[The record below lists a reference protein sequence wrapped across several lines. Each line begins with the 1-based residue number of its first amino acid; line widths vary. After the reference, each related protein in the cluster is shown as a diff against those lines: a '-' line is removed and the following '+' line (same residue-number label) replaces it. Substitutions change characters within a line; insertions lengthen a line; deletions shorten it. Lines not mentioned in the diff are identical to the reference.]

1 MNYLYYT
8 KMEKHNI
15 FDELMTIV
23 RNTTENHFHSD
34 YYREFGS
41 VLKNHIHLNREATI
55 EEFNDFAK
63 TNTYTIRQWVWFL
76 ELMRGV
82 AARDFT
88 DNKDETFTNLYI
100 EVCKFY
106 IRRLEIVKGKIKN
119 DDWSQL
125 SMKYF
130 TLADLFAKKGD
141 FIQRDNYIKGIINKK
156 ITRDRK
162 QWLADLYTAS
172 FYYLL
177 IFTPKIVYD
186 IFSKELLLQ
195 SNNLFVMVTAKLI
208 FAVTTLVIV
217 FRYGS
222 FAPIRFMLW
231 RDDVNLHK
239 QLILERRIDRQLKS
253 AGLRARCG
261 EFDERLAGYKYFDDL
276 FNPIKIIRSYFTSTN
291 N

>member
-1 MNYLYYT
+1 M
-8 KMEKHNI
+8 KKHNI
-15 FDELMTIV
+15 FDELMMIV
-23 RNTTENHFHSD
+23 INAVDNNSD
-34 YYREFGS
+34 SYFYSEFFS
-41 VLKNHIHLNREATI
+41 TLKKYMYLNGEVII
-55 EEFNDFAK
+55 EQFSDFAT
-63 TNTYTIRQWVWFL
+63 TNKYTARQWGWFL

-82 AARDFT
+82 STRDFPGGTGEIFT
-88 DNKDETFTNLYI
+88 DLYI

-106 IRRLEIVKGKIKN
+106 IGMLDTTNKRAQ
-119 DDWSQL
+119 DDSWSQL
-125 SMKYF
+125 SMKHF

-162 QWLADLYTAS
+162 QWLADLYAAS

-195 SNNLFVMVTAKLI
+195 SNNLLVMVTAKLI
-208 FAVTTLVIV
+208 LAVTTLVMI

-239 QLILERRIDRQLKS
+239 QLILERCIDPQLKS
-253 AGLRARCG
+253 VGLRAGCG

-276 FNPIKIIRSYFTSTN
+276 FNPIKIIRSYFTGINS
-291 N
+291 